1 MRRPTRESEKR
12 EKKRKMNLSIVFAK
26 MAMLVLIMLL
36 GYLCARIGI
45 TGPEFNKRVTPLVMN
60 VLLTATI
67 LNSVLS
73 VPDFTGRDIVDYVL
87 VLTAAT
93 VLQIAAAW
101 FLPRLLRTR
110 GEDVGA
116 TRLVT
121 AFGNVGFVGLPVV
134 AAIFGDEM
142 VFFASLANIPFN
154 LALYSIGAAQ
164 LSGGAGARFDW
175 RKVLNMPVIAT
186 LLSVVLLLS
195 RIHVPAVIADTISTL
210 AGATIPL
217 SMLIIGTSL
226 GAISVRAA
234 LADWRVYVVSA
245 VRLLVCPLLTWLVL
259 RPFVSGA
266 LLGIPVL
273 LAACPSAMVVT
284 ALCLQYGRSD
294 AFASKCIFLSTV
306 LSAVT
311 IPLLIWLLF

>member
-12 EKKRKMNLSIVFAK
+12 EKKRNMNLSIVFAK

-45 TGPEFNKRVTPLVMN
+45 TGPEFNQRVTPLMVK
-60 VLLTATI
+60 VLLPATI

-73 VPDFTGRDIVDYVL
+73 VPDFSGRELLDYIL
-87 VLTAAT
+87 VMT
-93 VLQIAAAW
+93 VMVALQMLPAW

-110 GEDVGA
+110 SGDVGA

-142 VFFASLANIPFN
+142 VFFASLCNIPFN
-154 LALYSIGAAQ
+154 LALYSCSAAQ
-164 LSGGAGARFDW
+164 LSPDGGRVRWQD
-175 RKVLNMPVIAT
+175 VLNAPVIAT

-195 RIHVPAVIADTISTL
+195 RVHVPGVLADTISSVS
-210 AGATIPL
+210 GVTIPL
-217 SMLIIGTSL
+217 SMLVIGTSL
-226 GAISVRAA
+226 GGISVRSV
-234 LADWRVYVVSA
+234 LTDWRVYVVSA

-259 RPFVSGA
+259 RPFAAGA
-266 LLGIPVL
+266 LLGISVL
-273 LAACPSAMVVT
+273 MAACPSAMLVT

>member
-45 TGPEFNKRVTPLVMN
+45 TGPEFNQRVTPLMVK
-60 VLLTATI
+60 VLLPATI

-73 VPDFTGRDIVDYVL
+73 VPDFSGRELLDYIL
-87 VLTAAT
+87 VMT
-93 VLQIAAAW
+93 VMVALQMLPAW
-101 FLPRLLRTR
+101 FLPRLMRTR
-110 GEDVGA
+110 SGDVGA

-142 VFFASLANIPFN
+142 VFFASLCNIPFN
-154 LALYSIGAAQ
+154 LALYSCSAAQ
-164 LSGGAGARFDW
+164 LSPDGGRVRWQD
-175 RKVLNMPVIAT
+175 VLNAPVIAT

-195 RIHVPAVIADTISTL
+195 RVHVPGVLADTISSVS
-210 AGATIPL
+210 GVTIPL
-217 SMLIIGTSL
+217 SMLVIGTSL
-226 GAISVRAA
+226 GGISVRSV
-234 LADWRVYVVSA
+234 LTDWRVYVVSA

-259 RPFVSGA
+259 RPFAAGA
-266 LLGIPVL
+266 LLGISVL
-273 LAACPSAMVVT
+273 MAACPSAMLVT

>member
-12 EKKRKMNLSIVFAK
+12 EKKRKMNLSTVFAK

-45 TGPEFNKRVTPLVMN
+45 TGPEFNQRVTPLMVK
-60 VLLTATI
+60 VLLPATI

-73 VPDFTGRDIVDYVL
+73 VPDFSGRELLDYIL
-87 VLTAAT
+87 VMT
-93 VLQIAAAW
+93 VMVALQMLPAW
-101 FLPRLLRTR
+101 FLPRLMRTR
-110 GEDVGA
+110 SEDVGA

-142 VFFASLANIPFN
+142 VFFASLCNIPFN
-154 LALYSIGAAQ
+154 LALYSCSAAQ
-164 LSGGAGARFDW
+164 LSPDGGRVRWQD
-175 RKVLNMPVIAT
+175 VLNAPVIAT

-195 RIHVPAVIADTISTL
+195 RVHVPGVLADTISSVS
-210 AGATIPL
+210 GVTIPL
-217 SMLIIGTSL
+217 SMLVIGTSL
-226 GAISVRAA
+226 GGISVRSV
-234 LADWRVYVVSA
+234 LTDWRVYVVSA

-259 RPFVSGA
+259 RPFAAGA
-266 LLGIPVL
+266 LLGISVL
-273 LAACPSAMVVT
+273 MAACPSAMLVT

-294 AFASKCIFLSTV
+294 AFASKCIFLSVV

>member
-12 EKKRKMNLSIVFAK
+12 EKKRKMNLSVVFAK

-45 TGPEFNKRVTPLVMN
+45 TGPEFNQRVTPLMVK
-60 VLLTATI
+60 VLLPATI

-73 VPDFTGRDIVDYVL
+73 VPDFSGRELLDYIL
-87 VLTAAT
+87 VMT
-93 VLQIAAAW
+93 VMVALQMLPAW
-101 FLPRLLRTR
+101 FLPRLMRTR
-110 GEDVGA
+110 SEDVGA

-142 VFFASLANIPFN
+142 VFFASLCNIPFN
-154 LALYSIGAAQ
+154 LALYSCSAAQ
-164 LSGGAGARFDW
+164 LSPDGGRVRWQD
-175 RKVLNMPVIAT
+175 VLNAPVIAT

-195 RIHVPAVIADTISTL
+195 RVHVPGVLADTISSVS
-210 AGATIPL
+210 GVTIPL
-217 SMLIIGTSL
+217 SMLVIGTSL
-226 GAISVRAA
+226 GGISVRSV
-234 LADWRVYVVSA
+234 LTDWRVYVVSA

-259 RPFVSGA
+259 WPFAAGA
-266 LLGIPVL
+266 LLGISVL
-273 LAACPSAMVVT
+273 MAACPSAMLVT

-294 AFASKCIFLSTV
+294 AFASKCIFLSTI

>member
-45 TGPEFNKRVTPLVMN
+45 TGPEFNQRVTPLMVK
-60 VLLTATI
+60 VLLPATI

-73 VPDFTGRDIVDYVL
+73 VPDFSGCELLDYIL
-87 VLTAAT
+87 VMT
-93 VLQIAAAW
+93 VMVALQMLPAW
-101 FLPRLLRTR
+101 FLPRLMRTR
-110 GEDVGA
+110 SEDVGA

-142 VFFASLANIPFN
+142 VFFASLCNIPFN
-154 LALYSIGAAQ
+154 LALYSCSAAQ
-164 LSGGAGARFDW
+164 LSPDGGRVRWQD
-175 RKVLNMPVIAT
+175 VLNAPVIAT

-195 RIHVPAVIADTISTL
+195 RVHVPGVLADTISSVS
-210 AGATIPL
+210 GVTIPL
-217 SMLIIGTSL
+217 SMLVIGTSL
-226 GAISVRAA
+226 GGISVRSV
-234 LADWRVYVVSA
+234 LTDWRVYVVSA

-259 RPFVSGA
+259 RPFAAGA
-266 LLGIPVL
+266 LLGISVL
-273 LAACPSAMVVT
+273 MAACPSAMLVT

>member
-12 EKKRKMNLSIVFAK
+12 EKKRKMNLSVVFAK

-195 RIHVPAVIADTISTL
+195 RIHCRHDLHARGCDDPAVNAHHRHVARRDLRARRARRL
-210 AGATIPL
+210 AGL
-217 SMLIIGTSL
+217 RGVG
-226 GAISVRAA
+226 GAAA
-234 LADWRVYVVSA
+234 RVPTADVVGAAAVCQRSTARHSGAARGVPVGHGRHGAVSA
-245 VRLLVCPLLTWLVL
+245 V
-259 RPFVSGA
+259 
-266 LLGIPVL
+266 
-273 LAACPSAMVVT
+273 
-284 ALCLQYGRSD
+284 
-294 AFASKCIFLSTV
+294 
-306 LSAVT
+306 
-311 IPLLIWLLF
+311 

>member
-1 MRRPTRESEKR
+1 
-12 EKKRKMNLSIVFAK
+12 MNLSVVFAK

-45 TGPEFNKRVTPLVMN
+45 TGPEFNQRVTPLMVK
-60 VLLTATI
+60 VLLPATI

-73 VPDFTGRDIVDYVL
+73 VPDFSGRELLDYIL
-87 VLTAAT
+87 VMT
-93 VLQIAAAW
+93 VMVALQMLPAW
-101 FLPRLLRTR
+101 FLPRLMRTR
-110 GEDVGA
+110 SEDVGA

-142 VFFASLANIPFN
+142 GFFASLCNIPFN
-154 LALYSIGAAQ
+154 LALYSCSAAQ
-164 LSGGAGARFDW
+164 LSPDGGRVRWQD
-175 RKVLNMPVIAT
+175 VLNAPVIAT

-195 RIHVPAVIADTISTL
+195 RVHVPGVLADTISSVS
-210 AGATIPL
+210 GVTIPL
-217 SMLIIGTSL
+217 SMLVIGTSL
-226 GAISVRAA
+226 GGISVRSV
-234 LADWRVYVVSA
+234 LTDWRVYVVSA

-259 RPFVSGA
+259 RPFAAGA
-266 LLGIPVL
+266 LLGISVL
-273 LAACPSAMVVT
+273 MAACPSAMLVT

-294 AFASKCIFLSTV
+294 AFASKCIFLSTI

>member
-1 MRRPTRESEKR
+1 
-12 EKKRKMNLSIVFAK
+12 MNLSTVFAK

-45 TGPEFNKRVTPLVMN
+45 TGPEFNQRVTPLMVK
-60 VLLTATI
+60 VLLPATI

-73 VPDFTGRDIVDYVL
+73 VPDFSGRELLDYIL
-87 VLTAAT
+87 VMT
-93 VLQIAAAW
+93 VMVALQMLPAW
-101 FLPRLLRTR
+101 FLPRLMRTR
-110 GEDVGA
+110 SGDVGA

-142 VFFASLANIPFN
+142 VFFASLCNIPFN
-154 LALYSIGAAQ
+154 LALYSCSAAQ
-164 LSGGAGARFDW
+164 LSPDGGRVRWQD
-175 RKVLNMPVIAT
+175 VLNAPVIAT

-195 RIHVPAVIADTISTL
+195 RVHVPGVLADTISSVS
-210 AGATIPL
+210 GVTIPL
-217 SMLIIGTSL
+217 SMLVIGTSL
-226 GAISVRAA
+226 GGISVRSV
-234 LADWRVYVVSA
+234 LTDWRVYVVSA

-259 RPFVSGA
+259 RPFAAGA
-266 LLGIPVL
+266 LLGISVL
-273 LAACPSAMVVT
+273 MAACPSAMLVT

>member
-1 MRRPTRESEKR
+1 
-12 EKKRKMNLSIVFAK
+12 MNLSTVFAK
-26 MAMLVLIMLL
+26 MAMLILIMLL

-45 TGPEFNKRVTPLVMN
+45 TGPEFNRRVTPLVIN

-67 LNSVLS
+67 LNSVLG
-73 VPDFTGRDIVDYVL
+73 VPEFSGMEVVDYIL
-87 VLTAAT
+87 VMT
-93 VLQIAAAW
+93 VMVVIQIAVAW
-101 FLPRLLRTR
+101 FLPRLLRTH
-110 GEDVGA
+110 GEDVA
-116 TRLVT
+116 TTRLSA

-142 VFFASLANIPFN
+142 VFFASLCNVPFN

-164 LSGGAGARFDW
+164 LAGGSGERFDW
-175 RKVLNMPVIAT
+175 RQVLNMPVIAT

-210 AGATIPL
+210 SGATIPL

-226 GAISVRAA
+226 GAVSVRAA
-234 LADWRVYVVSA
+234 LTDWRVYAIAA
-245 VRLLVCPLLTWLVL
+245 VRLLVCPLLTWVVL
-259 RPFVSGA
+259 RPFVSGD

-273 LAACPSAMVVT
+273 LAACPTAMVIT
-284 ALCLQYGRSD
+284 ALCLQYERSE
-294 AFASKCIFLSTV
+294 AFASKCIFLNTI

>member
-12 EKKRKMNLSIVFAK
+12 EKKRKMNLSVVFAK

-175 RKVLNMPVIAT
+175 RKVLNKPVIAT

-226 GAISVRAA
+226 GAIS
-234 LADWRVYVVSA
+234 
-245 VRLLVCPLLTWLVL
+245 
-259 RPFVSGA
+259 
-266 LLGIPVL
+266 
-273 LAACPSAMVVT
+273 
-284 ALCLQYGRSD
+284 
-294 AFASKCIFLSTV
+294 
-306 LSAVT
+306 
-311 IPLLIWLLF
+311 

>member
-1 MRRPTRESEKR
+1 
-12 EKKRKMNLSIVFAK
+12 MNLSTVFAK

-45 TGPEFNKRVTPLVMN
+45 TGPEFNQRVTPLVMN

-73 VPDFTGRDIVDYVL
+73 VPDFTGREIVDYVL

-93 VLQIAAAW
+93 VLQVVMAW

-110 GEDVGA
+110 SEDVGA

-142 VFFASLANIPFN
+142 VFFASLCNIPFN

-164 LSGGAGARFDW
+164 LSGTDGARLDW

-234 LADWRVYVVSA
+234 LTEEKVPERVPVERKQVERAA
-245 VRLLVCPLLTWLVL
+245 VRNHKIRTDTGIEISFPAEMGSNSEYIE
-259 RPFVSGA
+259 FVNEPNG
-266 LLGIPVL
+266 
-273 LAACPSAMVVT
+273 
-284 ALCLQYGRSD
+284 
-294 AFASKCIFLSTV
+294 
-306 LSAVT
+306 
-311 IPLLIWLLF
+311 LISIELKNIGSIENR

>member
-12 EKKRKMNLSIVFAK
+12 EKKRNMNLSIVFAK

-45 TGPEFNKRVTPLVMN
+45 TGPEFNQRVTPLMVK
-60 VLLTATI
+60 VLLPATI

-73 VPDFTGRDIVDYVL
+73 VPDFSGRELLDYIL
-87 VLTAAT
+87 VMT
-93 VLQIAAAW
+93 VMVALQMLPAW
-101 FLPRLLRTR
+101 FLPRLMRTR
-110 GEDVGA
+110 SEDVGA

-142 VFFASLANIPFN
+142 VFFASLCNIPFN
-154 LALYSIGAAQ
+154 LALYSCSAAQ
-164 LSGGAGARFDW
+164 LSPDGGRVRWQD
-175 RKVLNMPVIAT
+175 VLNAPVIAT

-195 RIHVPAVIADTISTL
+195 RVHVPGVLADTISSVS
-210 AGATIPL
+210 GVTIPL
-217 SMLIIGTSL
+217 SMLVIGTSL
-226 GAISVRAA
+226 GGISVRSA
-234 LADWRVYVVSA
+234 LTDWRVYAVSA

-259 RPFVSGA
+259 RPFAAGA
-266 LLGIPVL
+266 LLGISVL
-273 LAACPSAMVVT
+273 MAACPSAMLVT

>member
-1 MRRPTRESEKR
+1 
-12 EKKRKMNLSIVFAK
+12 MNLSVVFAK

-45 TGPEFNKRVTPLVMN
+45 TGPEFNQRVTPLVMN

-93 VLQIAAAW
+93 VLQVVMAW

-110 GEDVGA
+110 SEDVGA

-142 VFFASLANIPFN
+142 VFFASLCNIPFN
-154 LALYSIGAAQ
+154 LALYSCSAAQ
-164 LSGGAGARFDW
+164 LSPDGGRVRWQD
-175 RKVLNMPVIAT
+175 VLNAPVIAT

-195 RIHVPAVIADTISTL
+195 RVHVPGVLADTISSVS
-210 AGATIPL
+210 GVTIPL
-217 SMLIIGTSL
+217 SMLVIGTSL
-226 GAISVRAA
+226 GGISVRSV
-234 LADWRVYVVSA
+234 LTDWRVYVVSA

-259 RPFVSGA
+259 RPFAAGA
-266 LLGIPVL
+266 LLGISVL
-273 LAACPSAMVVT
+273 MAACPSAMLVT

>member
-12 EKKRKMNLSIVFAK
+12 EKKRNMNLSIVFAK

-45 TGPEFNKRVTPLVMN
+45 TGPEFNQRVTPLMVK
-60 VLLTATI
+60 VLLPATI

-73 VPDFTGRDIVDYVL
+73 VPDFSGRELLDYIL
-87 VLTAAT
+87 VMT
-93 VLQIAAAW
+93 VMVALQMLPAW
-101 FLPRLLRTR
+101 FLPRLMRTR
-110 GEDVGA
+110 SEDVGA

-142 VFFASLANIPFN
+142 VFFASLCNIP
-154 LALYSIGAAQ
+154 Q
-164 LSGGAGARFDW
+164 LSPDGGRVRWQD
-175 RKVLNMPVIAT
+175 VLNAPVIAT

-195 RIHVPAVIADTISTL
+195 RVHVPGVLADTISSVS
-210 AGATIPL
+210 GVTIPL
-217 SMLIIGTSL
+217 SMLVIGTSL
-226 GAISVRAA
+226 GGISVRSV
-234 LADWRVYVVSA
+234 LTDWRVYVVSA

-259 RPFVSGA
+259 RPFAAGA
-266 LLGIPVL
+266 LLGISVL
-273 LAACPSAMVVT
+273 MAACPSAMLVT

>member
-1 MRRPTRESEKR
+1 
-12 EKKRKMNLSIVFAK
+12 MNLSIVFAK

-45 TGPEFNKRVTPLVMN
+45 TGPEFNQRVTPLMVK
-60 VLLTATI
+60 VLLPATI

-73 VPDFTGRDIVDYVL
+73 VPDFSGRELLDYIL
-87 VLTAAT
+87 VMT
-93 VLQIAAAW
+93 VMVALQMLPAW
-101 FLPRLLRTR
+101 FLPRLMRTR
-110 GEDVGA
+110 SEDVGA

-142 VFFASLANIPFN
+142 VFFASLCNIPFN
-154 LALYSIGAAQ
+154 LALYSCSAAQ
-164 LSGGAGARFDW
+164 LSPDGGRVRWQD
-175 RKVLNMPVIAT
+175 VLNAPVIAT

-195 RIHVPAVIADTISTL
+195 RVHVPGVLADTISSVS
-210 AGATIPL
+210 GVTIPL
-217 SMLIIGTSL
+217 SMLVIGTSL
-226 GAISVRAA
+226 GGISVRSV
-234 LADWRVYVVSA
+234 LTDWRVYVVSA

-259 RPFVSGA
+259 RPFAAGA
-266 LLGIPVL
+266 LLGISVL
-273 LAACPSAMVVT
+273 MAACPSAMLVT
-284 ALCLQYGRSD
+284 ALCLQYERSD

>member
-1 MRRPTRESEKR
+1 
-12 EKKRKMNLSIVFAK
+12 MNLSTVFAK

-45 TGPEFNKRVTPLVMN
+45 TGPEFNQRVTPLMVK
-60 VLLTATI
+60 VLLPATI

-73 VPDFTGRDIVDYVL
+73 VPDFSGRELLDYIL
-87 VLTAAT
+87 VMT
-93 VLQIAAAW
+93 VMVALQMLPAW
-101 FLPRLLRTR
+101 FLPRLMRTR
-110 GEDVGA
+110 SEDVGA

-134 AAIFGDEM
+134 AALFGDEM
-142 VFFASLANIPFN
+142 VFFASLCNIPFN
-154 LALYSIGAAQ
+154 LALYSCSAAQ
-164 LSGGAGARFDW
+164 LSPDGGRVRWQD
-175 RKVLNMPVIAT
+175 VLNAPVIAT

-195 RIHVPAVIADTISTL
+195 RVHVPGVLADTISSVS
-210 AGATIPL
+210 GVTIPL
-217 SMLIIGTSL
+217 SMLVIGTSL
-226 GAISVRAA
+226 GGISVRSV
-234 LADWRVYVVSA
+234 LTDWRVYVVSA

-259 RPFVSGA
+259 RPFAAGA
-266 LLGIPVL
+266 LLGISVL
-273 LAACPSAMVVT
+273 MAACPSAMLVT

-294 AFASKCIFLSTV
+294 AFASKCIFLSTI

>member
-12 EKKRKMNLSIVFAK
+12 EKKRNMNLSIVFAK

-45 TGPEFNKRVTPLVMN
+45 TGPEFNQRVTPLMVK
-60 VLLTATI
+60 VLLPATI

-73 VPDFTGRDIVDYVL
+73 VPDFSGRELLDYIL
-87 VLTAAT
+87 VMT
-93 VLQIAAAW
+93 VMVALQMLPAW
-101 FLPRLLRTR
+101 FLPRLMRTR
-110 GEDVGA
+110 SEDVGA

-142 VFFASLANIPFN
+142 VFFASLCNIPFN
-154 LALYSIGAAQ
+154 LALYSCSAAQ
-164 LSGGAGARFDW
+164 LSPDGGRVRWQD
-175 RKVLNMPVIAT
+175 VLNAPVIAT

-195 RIHVPAVIADTISTL
+195 RIHVPAVIADTISSVS
-210 AGATIPL
+210 GVTIPL
-217 SMLIIGTSL
+217 SMLVIGTSL
-226 GAISVRAA
+226 GGISVRSV
-234 LADWRVYVVSA
+234 LTDWRVYVVSA

-259 RPFVSGA
+259 RPFAAGA
-266 LLGIPVL
+266 LLGISVL
-273 LAACPSAMVVT
+273 MAACPSAMLVT

-294 AFASKCIFLSTV
+294 AFASKCIFLSTI

>member
-12 EKKRKMNLSIVFAK
+12 EKKRKMNLSVVFAK

-175 RKVLNMPVIAT
+175 RKVLNMPVI
-186 LLSVVLLLS
+186 
-195 RIHVPAVIADTISTL
+195 RADGDPRFAMISTL

-284 ALCLQYGRSD
+284 ALCLQYDRSD
-294 AFASKCIFLSTV
+294 AFASKCIFLNTI

>member
-12 EKKRKMNLSIVFAK
+12 EKKRKMNLSVVFAK

-45 TGPEFNKRVTPLVMN
+45 TGPEFNQRVTPLMVK
-60 VLLTATI
+60 VLLPATI

-73 VPDFTGRDIVDYVL
+73 VPDFSGRELLDYIL
-87 VLTAAT
+87 VMT
-93 VLQIAAAW
+93 VMVALQMLPAW
-101 FLPRLLRTR
+101 FLPRLMRTR
-110 GEDVGA
+110 SEDVGA

-142 VFFASLANIPFN
+142 VFFASLCNIPFN
-154 LALYSIGAAQ
+154 LALYSCSAAQ
-164 LSGGAGARFDW
+164 LSPDGGRVRWQD
-175 RKVLNMPVIAT
+175 VLNAPVIAT

-195 RIHVPAVIADTISTL
+195 RVHVPGVLADTISSVS
-210 AGATIPL
+210 GVTIPL
-217 SMLIIGTSL
+217 SMLVIGTSL
-226 GAISVRAA
+226 GGISVRSV
-234 LADWRVYVVSA
+234 LTDWRVYVVSA

-259 RPFVSGA
+259 RPFAAGA

-273 LAACPSAMVVT
+273 MAACPSAMLVT

-294 AFASKCIFLSTV
+294 AFASKCIFLSVV

>member
-45 TGPEFNKRVTPLVMN
+45 TGPEFNQRVTPLMVK
-60 VLLTATI
+60 VLLPATI

-73 VPDFTGRDIVDYVL
+73 VPDFSGRELLDYIL
-87 VLTAAT
+87 VMT
-93 VLQIAAAW
+93 VMVALQMLPAW
-101 FLPRLLRTR
+101 FLPRLMRTR
-110 GEDVGA
+110 SEDVGA

-142 VFFASLANIPFN
+142 VFFASLCNIPFN
-154 LALYSIGAAQ
+154 LALYSCSAAQ
-164 LSGGAGARFDW
+164 LSPDGGRVRWQD
-175 RKVLNMPVIAT
+175 VLNAPVIAT

-195 RIHVPAVIADTISTL
+195 RVHVPGVLADTISSVS
-210 AGATIPL
+210 GVTIPL
-217 SMLIIGTSL
+217 SMLVIGTSL
-226 GAISVRAA
+226 GGISVRSV
-234 LADWRVYVVSA
+234 LTDWRGDVVSA

-259 RPFVSGA
+259 RPFAAGA
-266 LLGIPVL
+266 LLGISVL
-273 LAACPSAMVVT
+273 MAACPSAMLVT

>member
-45 TGPEFNKRVTPLVMN
+45 TGPEFNQRVTPLMVK
-60 VLLTATI
+60 VLLPATI

-73 VPDFTGRDIVDYVL
+73 VPDFSGRELLDYIL
-87 VLTAAT
+87 VMT
-93 VLQIAAAW
+93 VMVALQMLPAW
-101 FLPRLLRTR
+101 FLPRLMRTR
-110 GEDVGA
+110 SEDVGA

-142 VFFASLANIPFN
+142 VFFASLCNIPFN
-154 LALYSIGAAQ
+154 LALYSCSAAQ
-164 LSGGAGARFDW
+164 LSPDGGRVRWQD
-175 RKVLNMPVIAT
+175 VLNVPVIAT

-195 RIHVPAVIADTISTL
+195 RVHVPGVLADTISSVS
-210 AGATIPL
+210 GATIPL
-217 SMLIIGTSL
+217 SMLVIGTSL
-226 GAISVRAA
+226 GGISVRSV
-234 LADWRVYVVSA
+234 LTDWRVYVVSA

-259 RPFVSGA
+259 RPFAAGA
-266 LLGIPVL
+266 LLGISVL
-273 LAACPSAMVVT
+273 MAACPSAMLVT

-294 AFASKCIFLSTV
+294 AFASKCIFLSTI

>member
-1 MRRPTRESEKR
+1 
-12 EKKRKMNLSIVFAK
+12 MNLSVVFAK

-217 SMLIIGTSL
+217 SMLIIGTPRKERPAIAHPVVNLVHEERYCRADDATMDAQVAEMDAMFRPHAREVGERVVDIYTRKHTSPFMAEMSRSMEWWFKNWL
-226 GAISVRAA
+226 G
-234 LADWRVYVVSA
+234 
-245 VRLLVCPLLTWLVL
+245 
-259 RPFVSGA
+259 
-266 LLGIPVL
+266 
-273 LAACPSAMVVT
+273 
-284 ALCLQYGRSD
+284 
-294 AFASKCIFLSTV
+294 K
-306 LSAVT
+306 
-311 IPLLIWLLF
+311 

>member
-36 GYLCARIGI
+36 GYLCARISI
-45 TGPEFNKRVTPLVMN
+45 TGPEFNQRVTPLMVK
-60 VLLTATI
+60 VLLPATI

-73 VPDFTGRDIVDYVL
+73 VPDFSGRELLDYIL
-87 VLTAAT
+87 VMT
-93 VLQIAAAW
+93 VMVALQMLPAW
-101 FLPRLLRTR
+101 FLPRLMRTR
-110 GEDVGA
+110 SEDVGA

-142 VFFASLANIPFN
+142 VFFASLCNIPFN
-154 LALYSIGAAQ
+154 LALYSCSAAQ
-164 LSGGAGARFDW
+164 LSPDGGRVRWQD
-175 RKVLNMPVIAT
+175 VLNAPVIAT

-195 RIHVPAVIADTISTL
+195 RVHVPGVLADTISSVS
-210 AGATIPL
+210 GATIPL
-217 SMLIIGTSL
+217 SMLVIGTSL
-226 GAISVRAA
+226 GGISVRSV
-234 LADWRVYVVSA
+234 LTDWRVYVVSA

-259 RPFVSGA
+259 RPFAAGA
-266 LLGIPVL
+266 LLGISVL
-273 LAACPSAMVVT
+273 MAACPSAMLVT

-294 AFASKCIFLSTV
+294 AFASKCIFLSTI

>member
-12 EKKRKMNLSIVFAK
+12 EKKRNMNLSIVFAK

-45 TGPEFNKRVTPLVMN
+45 TGPEFNQRVTPLMVK
-60 VLLTATI
+60 VLLPATI

-73 VPDFTGRDIVDYVL
+73 VPDFSGRELLDYIL
-87 VLTAAT
+87 VMT
-93 VLQIAAAW
+93 VMVALQMLPAW
-101 FLPRLLRTR
+101 FLPRLMRTR
-110 GEDVGA
+110 SEDVGA

-142 VFFASLANIPFN
+142 VFFASLCNIPFN
-154 LALYSIGAAQ
+154 LALYSCSAAQ
-164 LSGGAGARFDW
+164 LSPDGGRVRWQD
-175 RKVLNMPVIAT
+175 VLNAPVIAT

-195 RIHVPAVIADTISTL
+195 RVHVPGVLADTISSVS
-210 AGATIPL
+210 GVTIPL
-217 SMLIIGTSL
+217 SMLVIGTSL
-226 GAISVRAA
+226 GGISVRSV
-234 LADWRVYVVSA
+234 LTDWRVYVVSA

-259 RPFVSGA
+259 RPFAAGA

-273 LAACPSAMVVT
+273 MAACPAAMLVT

>member
-12 EKKRKMNLSIVFAK
+12 EKKRKMNLSVVFAK

-45 TGPEFNKRVTPLVMN
+45 TGPEFNQRVTPLMVK
-60 VLLTATI
+60 VLLPATI

-73 VPDFTGRDIVDYVL
+73 VPDFSGRELLDYIL
-87 VLTAAT
+87 VMT
-93 VLQIAAAW
+93 VMVALQMLPAW
-101 FLPRLLRTR
+101 FLPRLMRTR
-110 GEDVGA
+110 SEDVGA

-142 VFFASLANIPFN
+142 VFFASLCNIPFN
-154 LALYSIGAAQ
+154 LALYSCSAAQ
-164 LSGGAGARFDW
+164 LSPGGGRVRWQD
-175 RKVLNMPVIAT
+175 VLNAPVIAT

-195 RIHVPAVIADTISTL
+195 RVHVPGVLADTISSVS
-210 AGATIPL
+210 GVTIPL
-217 SMLIIGTSL
+217 SMLVIGTSL
-226 GAISVRAA
+226 GGISVRSV
-234 LADWRVYVVSA
+234 LTDWRVYVVSA

-259 RPFVSGA
+259 RPFAAGA
-266 LLGIPVL
+266 LLGISVL
-273 LAACPSAMVVT
+273 MAACPSAMLVT

-294 AFASKCIFLSTV
+294 AFASKCIFLSTI

>member
-12 EKKRKMNLSIVFAK
+12 EKKRKMNLSTVFAK

-45 TGPEFNKRVTPLVMN
+45 TGPEFNQRVTPLMVK
-60 VLLTATI
+60 VLLPATI

-73 VPDFTGRDIVDYVL
+73 VPDFSGRELLDYIL
-87 VLTAAT
+87 VMT
-93 VLQIAAAW
+93 VMVALQMLPAW
-101 FLPRLLRTR
+101 FLPRLMRTR
-110 GEDVGA
+110 SEDVGA

-142 VFFASLANIPFN
+142 VFFASLCNIPFN
-154 LALYSIGAAQ
+154 LALYSCSAAQ
-164 LSGGAGARFDW
+164 LSPGGGRVRWQD
-175 RKVLNMPVIAT
+175 VLNAPVIAT

-195 RIHVPAVIADTISTL
+195 RVHVPGVLADTISSVS
-210 AGATIPL
+210 GVTIPL
-217 SMLIIGTSL
+217 SMLVIGTSL
-226 GAISVRAA
+226 GGISVRSV
-234 LADWRVYVVSA
+234 LTDWRVYVVSA

-259 RPFVSGA
+259 RPFAAGA
-266 LLGIPVL
+266 LLGISVL
-273 LAACPSAMVVT
+273 MAACPSAMLVT

>member
-45 TGPEFNKRVTPLVMN
+45 TGPEFNQRVTPLMVK
-60 VLLTATI
+60 VLLPATI

-73 VPDFTGRDIVDYVL
+73 VPDFSGRELLDYIL
-87 VLTAAT
+87 VMT
-93 VLQIAAAW
+93 VMVALQMLPAW
-101 FLPRLLRTR
+101 FLPRLMRTR
-110 GEDVGA
+110 SEDVGA

-142 VFFASLANIPFN
+142 VFFASLCNIPFN
-154 LALYSIGAAQ
+154 LALYSCSAAQ
-164 LSGGAGARFDW
+164 LSPDGGRVRWQD
-175 RKVLNMPVIAT
+175 VLNAPVIAT

-195 RIHVPAVIADTISTL
+195 RVHVPGVLADTISSVS
-210 AGATIPL
+210 GVTIPL
-217 SMLIIGTSL
+217 SMLVIGTSL
-226 GAISVRAA
+226 GGISVRSV
-234 LADWRVYVVSA
+234 LTDWRVYVVSA

-259 RPFVSGA
+259 RPFAAGA
-266 LLGIPVL
+266 LLGISVL
-273 LAACPSAMVVT
+273 MAACPSAMLVT

-294 AFASKCIFLSTV
+294 AFASKCIFLNTI

>member
-12 EKKRKMNLSIVFAK
+12 EKKRKMNLSTVFAK

-45 TGPEFNKRVTPLVMN
+45 TGPEFNQRVTPLMVK
-60 VLLTATI
+60 VLLPATI

-73 VPDFTGRDIVDYVL
+73 VPDFSGRELLDYIL
-87 VLTAAT
+87 VMT
-93 VLQIAAAW
+93 VMVALQMLPAW
-101 FLPRLLRTR
+101 FLPRLMRTR
-110 GEDVGA
+110 SEDVGA

-142 VFFASLANIPFN
+142 VFFASLCNIPFN
-154 LALYSIGAAQ
+154 LALYSCSAAQ
-164 LSGGAGARFDW
+164 LSPDGGRVRWQD
-175 RKVLNMPVIAT
+175 VLNAPVIAT

-195 RIHVPAVIADTISTL
+195 RVHVPGVLADTISSVS
-210 AGATIPL
+210 GVTIPL
-217 SMLIIGTSL
+217 SMLVIGTSL
-226 GAISVRAA
+226 GGISVRSV
-234 LADWRVYVVSA
+234 LTDWRVYVVSA

-259 RPFVSGA
+259 RPFAAGA

-273 LAACPSAMVVT
+273 MAACPSAMLVT

-294 AFASKCIFLSTV
+294 AFASKCIFLSVV

>member
-1 MRRPTRESEKR
+1 
-12 EKKRKMNLSIVFAK
+12 MNLSTVFAK
-26 MAMLVLIMLL
+26 MAMLILIMLL

-73 VPDFTGRDIVDYVL
+73 VPDFSGVEIIDYV
-87 VLTAAT
+87 VVTTVMT
-93 VLQIAAAW
+93 VLCLLVAW
-101 FLPRLLRTR
+101 RLPRLLRTPA
-110 GEDVGA
+110 GDVGA
-116 TRLVT
+116 MRLVT
-121 AFGNVGFVGLPVV
+121 AFTNVGFVGLPVV
-134 AAIFGDEM
+134 AAIYGSEM

-154 LALYSIGAAQ
+154 ILLYSIGAVQ
-164 LSGGAGARFDW
+164 LSVGKGARFDW
-175 RKVLNMPVIAT
+175 HAVLNMPVIAT
-186 LLSVVLLLS
+186 LVSVVLLLS
-195 RIHVPAVIADTISTL
+195 RIHVPAVLADTISTL

-234 LADWRVYVVSA
+234 LTDWRVYAVSA
-245 VRLLVCPLLTWLVL
+245 VRLLVCPVLTWLVL
-259 RPFVSGA
+259 RPFAGGA

-294 AFASKCIFLSTV
+294 AFASKCIFLNTI

-311 IPLLIWLLF
+311 MPLVIWLLL

>member
-1 MRRPTRESEKR
+1 
-12 EKKRKMNLSIVFAK
+12 MNLSVVFAK

-73 VPDFTGRDIVDYVL
+73 VPDFTGRDIVDYVF

-186 LLSVVLLLS
+186 LLSVVLLL
-195 RIHVPAVIADTISTL
+195 IIALIS
-210 AGATIPL
+210 
-217 SMLIIGTSL
+217 
-226 GAISVRAA
+226 
-234 LADWRVYVVSA
+234 
-245 VRLLVCPLLTWLVL
+245 LVQLVVL
-259 RPFVSGA
+259 RK
-266 LLGIPVL
+266 
-273 LAACPSAMVVT
+273 
-284 ALCLQYGRSD
+284 RED
-294 AFASKCIFLSTV
+294 IF
-306 LSAVT
+306 
-311 IPLLIWLLF
+311 

>member
-1 MRRPTRESEKR
+1 
-12 EKKRKMNLSIVFAK
+12 MNLSTVFAK

-73 VPDFTGRDIVDYVL
+73 VPDFTGRDIIDYVL
-87 VLTAAT
+87 VLTGAT

-101 FLPRLLRTR
+101 FLPQLLRTR
-110 GEDVGA
+110 REDAGA
-116 TRLVT
+116 MRLVA
-121 AFGNVGFVGLPVV
+121 AFGNVGFVGLPIV
-134 AAIFGDEM
+134 AAIYGDQM

-154 LALYSIGAAQ
+154 LTLYSMGAVQ
-164 LSGGAGARFDW
+164 LSGSSDAHFDW
-175 RKVLNMPVIAT
+175 RKVFNMPVIAT

-245 VRLLVCPLLTWLVL
+245 VRLIVCPLLTWVVL
-259 RPFVSGA
+259 RPFVSGE

-294 AFASKCIFLSTV
+294 AFASKCIFLSTI

-311 IPLLIWLLF
+311 IPLVIWLLF